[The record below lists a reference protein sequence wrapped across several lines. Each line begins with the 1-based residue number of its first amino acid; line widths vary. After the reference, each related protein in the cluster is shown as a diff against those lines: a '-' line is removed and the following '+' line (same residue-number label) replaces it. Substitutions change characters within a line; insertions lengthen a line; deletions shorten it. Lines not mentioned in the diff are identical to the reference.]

1 MQGLS
6 QIVCTPDTLFGSP
19 RIQGR
24 RISVSDVV
32 CSVES
37 CTKLEEILF
46 DFEVTYEQIFQA
58 LFYCSTLQCKKDN
71 PEVFCHNC
79 SLRRDKEGPLDIS
92 DLHEFNHGEY
102 SYVKSANSIFI
113 GSLAQLLEDWKGKD
127 MWLIATDMLINFGDY
142 LITYRQNRS

>member
-1 MQGLS
+1 MQYLS
-6 QIVCTPDTLFGSP
+6 QIVCTPDTLLGSP

-24 RISVSDVV
+24 RISVGDVV

-37 CTKLEEILF
+37 CSELEENLF
-46 DFEVTYEQIFQA
+46 DFDVTYDQIFQA

-79 SLRRDKEGPLDIS
+79 SLRRDKDGPLDIS
-92 DLHEFNHGEY
+92 DLHEFNHGDN
-102 SYVKSANSIFI
+102 SYVKSANVIFI

-127 MWLIATDMLINFGDY
+127 MWSIATDLLIKFGDD
-142 LITYRQNRS
+142 LITLR